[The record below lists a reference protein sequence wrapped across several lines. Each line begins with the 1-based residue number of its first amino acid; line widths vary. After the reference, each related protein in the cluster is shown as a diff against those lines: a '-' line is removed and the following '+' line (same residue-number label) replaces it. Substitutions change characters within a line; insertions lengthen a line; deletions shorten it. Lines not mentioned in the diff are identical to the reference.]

1 MGWGGNKMKLRKLG
15 HGDTLT
21 VRITKD
27 VPAEVYEY
35 INILREQGRG
45 GNKELLQYL
54 AEGIRAEME
63 PEEERISIYIEGL
76 TKEEKKRIE
85 SNPEMMALL
94 QNLIKASLNKKREW

>member
-1 MGWGGNKMKLRKLG
+1 MGRGGNRMKLRKLD

-21 VRITKD
+21 VRLTKD
-27 VPAEVYEY
+27 IPAEVYEY

-76 TKEEKKRIE
+76 SKEEKIRIE
-85 SNPEMMALL
+85 SNKEMMALIRTI
-94 QNLIKASLNKKREW
+94 IKASLEKGY

>member
-1 MGWGGNKMKLRKLG
+1 MGKKQRKLKELAPG
-15 HGDTLT
+15 GELSL
-21 VRITKD
+21 RLSKD
-27 VPAEVYEY
+27 IPAEVYEY

-76 TKEEKKRIE
+76 SKEEKIRIE
-85 SNPEMMALL
+85 SNKEMMALIRTI
-94 QNLIKASLNKKREW
+94 IKASLEKGY

>member
-1 MGWGGNKMKLRKLG
+1 MGKKQRKLKELAPG
-15 HGDTLT
+15 GELSL
-21 VRITKD
+21 RLSKD
-27 VPAEVYEY
+27 IPAEVYEY

-54 AEGIRAEME
+54 ADGIRAEME
-63 PEEERISIYIEGL
+63 PADESVTIHIEGL
-76 TKEEKKRIE
+76 SREEKKRIE